1 MQPPSRIPSNGSL
14 RGQVSLVALA
24 VSLTCV
30 TSPVGFGQ
38 EIPAQTSQVRAT
50 SRPDVNGRPTIVR
63 VRYFVIGLREIDG
76 ARQTFDADIFWRFRW
91 LYPACVLALAWFT
104 LGA

>member
-1 MQPPSRIPSNGSL
+1 MQPPSRIPSNGNL

-30 TSPVGFGQ
+30 TSTVGFGQ
-38 EIPAQTSQVRAT
+38 EPALTNQIRAT
-50 SRPDVNGRPTIVR
+50 SRPDVDGRPTIVR
-63 VRYFVIGLREIDG
+63 VRYFVIGLREIDS